1 MMTKTRKRI
10 NEVKGAIRN
19 PYTWPGAYPLTFVA
33 HDGCICRKC
42 VTENFRAVLSD
53 IKTNA
58 GGWNVT
64 VDVLWEGEHYCA
76 NCGVQLETAY
86 GPELV
91 CEL

>member
-19 PYTWPGAYPLTFVA
+19 PYTWPGAYPLAFVA

-42 VTENFRAVLSD
+42 VTNNFRAVLSD
-53 IKTNA
+53 IKSNA
-58 GGWNVT
+58 GGWNVA

-76 NCGVQLETAY
+76 DCGDQLETAY